1 MPSPPLSIGQ
11 CATLACVLEATA
23 PKVGN
28 VHRGADFG
36 DLSFA
41 DFLVSAVA
49 IGPVMEQA
57 ASVGVGRTVL
67 AAVEATRIRTG
78 TNVNL
83 GIALLLAPLAA
94 IPSNASL
101 RNGVAA
107 VLRNL
112 TPDDSRLV
120 YEAIGLA
127 QPGGLGKVATMD
139 VAGPPPALLLDAMA
153 AASDWDLIAR
163 QYVTGFALVLD
174 EVAPALIRGR
184 ERGWSLTDAIIR
196 THVEQIA
203 RHGDSLIVRKCGPE
217 VGERASAM
225 ARGVLVVGGPGDENY
240 LRALSEFDFW
250 LRSDGHRRNPGTTAD
265 LIAAGLFAALRDG
278 LLPPPWR

>member
-1 MPSPPLSIGQ
+1 MPPPLSIGQ

-127 QPGGLGKVATMD
+127 QPGGLGKAETMD